1 MIKFIILVNKFGQ
14 TRISQYFEELD
25 SALKKTLESE
35 LVRKCLS
42 RNPDKSFVIEHL
54 DYKVVFRRY
63 ASLYFI
69 IGVDLAEE
77 NPMAY
82 YILIHRFVQIL
93 DSYFGNVCELDIMF
107 NLDKVYYILEE
118 MIQNG
123 DVVDNNENVIL
134 GPLKVLDNV
143 N

>member
-1 MIKFIILVNKFGQ
+1 M
-14 TRISQYFEELD
+14 
-25 SALKKTLESE
+25 
-35 LVRKCLS
+35 
-42 RNPDKSFVIEHL
+42 DK
-54 DYKVVFRRY
+54 D
-63 ASLYFI
+63 
-69 IGVDLAEE
+69 EE

-82 YILIHRFVQIL
+82 YIMIHRFVQIL

-123 DVVDNNENVIL
+123 DLIDNNENSIL